1 MPIALP
7 ESLRKVLIDK
17 AYGHVIT
24 FNTDGS
30 PQVTMVWMD
39 ADGNQPLYNTADGR
53 IKVTNLR
60 RDPRIMVSVQDRNNL
75 QSYALIKGKAKVAA
89 EGADEHID
97 RMAKRFLG
105 MDKYPWRAP
114 GEKRLLVRIDID
126 KITGFGPQMQPWK

>member
-7 ESLRKVLIDK
+7 ESLRKVLVDK

-24 FNTDGS
+24 FNADGS

-39 ADGNQPLYNTADGR
+39 AEGNQPMYNTADGR

-60 RDPRIMVSVQDRNNL
+60 KDPRIMVSVQDRNNP
-75 QSYALIKGKAKVAA
+75 QSYALIKGKATITAD
-89 EGADEHID
+89 GADAHID
-97 RMAKRFLG
+97 RMAQRFLG

-114 GEKRLLVRIDID
+114 GEKRLLVKIDID
-126 KITGFGPQMQPWK
+126 KITGFAPMMQPWK

>member
-7 ESLRKVLIDK
+7 EPLRKVLLDK

-24 FNTDGS
+24 FNADGS

-39 ADGNQPLYNTADGR
+39 AEGNQAMYNTADGR

-60 RDPRIMVSVQDRNNL
+60 KDPRIMVSVQDRNNP
-75 QSYALIKGKAKVAA
+75 QSYALIKGKATITAD
-89 EGADEHID
+89 GADEHID
-97 RMAKRFLG
+97 RMAQRFLG

-114 GEKRLLVRIDID
+114 GEKRLLVKIDID
-126 KITGFGPQMQPWK
+126 KITGFAPMMQPWK

>member
-7 ESLRKVLIDK
+7 EALRKVLVDK

-24 FNTDGS
+24 FNADGS

-39 ADGNQPLYNTADGR
+39 AEGNQPMYNTADGR

-60 RDPRIMVSVQDRNNL
+60 KNPKIMVSVQDRNNP
-75 QSYALIKGKAKVAA
+75 QSYALIKGTATITA
-89 EGADEHID
+89 EGAEEHID
-97 RMAKRFLG
+97 RMAQRFLG

-114 GEKRLLVRIDID
+114 GEKRLLVKIDIE
-126 KITGFGPQMQPWK
+126 KIGGFAPMMQPWK

>member
-7 ESLRKVLIDK
+7 ESLRKVLVDK

-24 FNTDGS
+24 FNADGS

-39 ADGNQPLYNTADGR
+39 AEGNQPLYNTADGR

-60 RDPRIMVSVQDRNNL
+60 RNPKIMVSVQDRNNP
-75 QSYALIKGKAKVAA
+75 QSYALIKGTATITADGA
-89 EGADEHID
+89 EDHID

-114 GEKRLLVRIDID
+114 GEKRLLV
-126 KITGFGPQMQPWK
+126 KIHIEKIGGFAPMMQPWK

>member
-24 FNTDGS
+24 FNADGS

-39 ADGNQPLYNTADGR
+39 ADGNQALYNTAEGR
-53 IKVTNLR
+53 IKVANLR
-60 RDPRIMVSVQDRNNL
+60 RDPRIMVSVQDRNNP
-75 QSYALIKGKAKVAA
+75 QAYALIKGKATISA

-97 RMAKRFLG
+97 RMAKRFLD
-105 MDKYPWRAP
+105 MDKYPWRVP
-114 GEKRLLVRIDID
+114 GEKRLLVRIDIG
-126 KITGFGPQMQPWK
+126 KITGLGPQMQPWK

>member
-24 FNTDGS
+24 FNADGS

-39 ADGNQPLYNTADGR
+39 AEGNQPQYNTADGR

-60 RDPRIMVSVQDRNNL
+60 KNPKIMVSVQDRNNP
-75 QSYALIKGKAKVAA
+75 QSYALIKGTATITAA
-89 EGADEHID
+89 GAEEHID
-97 RMAKRFLG
+97 RMAQRFLG

-114 GEKRLLVRIDID
+114 GEKRLLVKIDIE
-126 KITGFGPQMQPWK
+126 KITGFAPMMQPWK

>member
-7 ESLRKVLIDK
+7 ESLRKVLVAT

-24 FNTDGS
+24 FSADGS

-39 ADGNQPLYNTADGR
+39 AEGNQPLFNTADGR

-60 RDPRIMVSVQDRNNL
+60 RDARIMVSVQDRNNA
-75 QSYALIKGKAKVAA
+75 QSYAVIRGKAKITA

-114 GEKRLLVRIDID
+114 GERRLLVRIDI
-126 KITGFGPQMQPWK
+126 